1 MKVTINLSKATL
13 MGLGAVVAAGLMI
26 SGVGLGI
33 LIMHPDSS
41 APAPLTTATGQ
52 TGTPSTSPSPSGT
65 APHSPFTVGKAF
77 AFQTSVDTLSGHR
90 TVLAR
95 GSKATVIMAM
105 ASWCLYCG
113 YEDKW
118 VLPVLAK
125 TPGVAIDIIDVSP
138 QGGIADPGPKS
149 PAFSGH
155 DGTGGA
161 LTVSGMETTMRQYK
175 KTFGTLNAP
184 NIHIYI
190 APSATQQ
197 AWNIQSFPTIAW
209 VNAAGRIAQAAP
221 GAMTLTGAQSELRQV
236 LASKSGQN

>member
-33 LIMHPDSS
+33 LIMHPSTS
-41 APAPLTTATGQ
+41 TPATATGQ
-52 TGTPSTSPSPSGT
+52 TGSHSTSPSPSGT
-65 APHSPFTVGKAF
+65 TPHSPFTVGNAF
-77 AFQTSVDTLSGHR
+77 AFQTSVDTLSGHP
-90 TVLAR
+90 TTLAR
-95 GSKATVIMAM
+95 GSRATVVMAM

-118 VLPVLAK
+118 VWPQIVK
-125 TPGVAIDIIDVSP
+125 TPGVTIDVVDVSP
-138 QGGIADPGPKS
+138 QGGIADPGPRS

-155 DGTGGA
+155 DGSGGS
-161 LTVSGMETTMRQYK
+161 LTVAGMETVMTQYK

-221 GAMTLTGAQSELRQV
+221 GAMTLTGAQSVLHQV
-236 LASKSGQN
+236 LANPSGQK